1 MDGFLL
7 INKPKGITSFD
18 VIRKLRKILQTRKIG
33 HAGTLDPMAAG
44 LLIIAIGQGT
54 KLLEYLIKQDKT
66 YLAEIT
72 FGSTSDTYD
81 AEGKIQKTGFVGEI
95 SQKQIEVILKKFTG
109 QIKQI
114 PPQYSALKI
123 NGQKACDLARKGEE
137 VKLKSRDITIYSI
150 KIINFKSPLL
160 NLEVSC
166 SSGTYIRSLAHDIGQ
181 KLKCGGLL
189 SKLQRTKIGTHD
201 ISQSITLDKVKTS
214 NILPLEWGIK
224 DLPIINISEQEKQSL
239 LFGQLIPTSEKF
251 KNEKIIACLHHNK
264 LISLCKYNDM
274 TKKLCPVKNF
284 NNKN

>member
-44 LLIIAIGQGT
+44 LLIIAIEQGT

-72 FGSTSDTYD
+72 LDSTSDTYD
-81 AEGKIQKTGFVGEI
+81 AEGKIQKTDFVGEI
-95 SQKQIEVILKKFTG
+95 SQEQIEVILKKFTG

-123 NGQKACDLARKGEE
+123 NGQKACDLARKGEK

-201 ISQSITLDKVKTS
+201 INQSITLD
-214 NILPLEWGIK
+214 GI
-224 DLPIINISEQEKQSL
+224 
-239 LFGQLIPTSEKF
+239 
-251 KNEKIIACLHHNK
+251 
-264 LISLCKYNDM
+264 
-274 TKKLCPVKNF
+274 
-284 NNKN
+284 